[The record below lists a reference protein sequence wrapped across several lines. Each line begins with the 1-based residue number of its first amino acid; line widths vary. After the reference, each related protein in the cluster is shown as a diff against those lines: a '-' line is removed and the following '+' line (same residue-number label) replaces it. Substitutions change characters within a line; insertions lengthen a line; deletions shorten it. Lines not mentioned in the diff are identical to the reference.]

1 MLQTIFHQAIPPT
14 KSFVIIL
21 LGSSS
26 MTFNIK
32 QWRSRLNIT
41 QEKAAE
47 LLGVHRV
54 TYTNW
59 ETGANPID
67 KSTKLAASY
76 CEIAYIA
83 ADQFVESNPSTLNNI
98 GSKNLVETLGK
109 ARIINGFIDE
119 QKNVLDKPISI
130 ICHPQSFI
138 QRI

>member
-1 MLQTIFHQAIPPT
+1 
-14 KSFVIIL
+14 
-21 LGSSS
+21 

-32 QWRSRLNIT
+32 NWRSRLNLT

-67 KSTKLAASY
+67 KSTKLAASF

-83 ADQFVESNPSTLNNI
+83 ADHFVESNPSSLNNI
-98 GSKNLVETLGK
+98 GSKNLVETLAK
-109 ARIINGFIDE
+109 TKIINGLIDE
-119 QKNVLDKPISI
+119 QKNILDKPLLV

-138 QRI
+138 QRIKKP